1 MAEWSLRRAV
11 ERVERVGVGEGEGE
25 GDGRALRAGLLDEI
39 GRTVAFDAY
48 AWVLTDPETE
58 VGSDPLADVPCLG
71 TGPSMRSDP
80 RAAVGASL
88 FASPAGPPEEMLAVR
103 LPLPATWRA

>member
-11 ERVERVGVGEGEGE
+11 ERVERVGEGDGEGE
-25 GDGRALRAGLLDEI
+25 GRALRARLLDEI

-58 VGSDPLADVPCLG
+58 VGSDPLADVPCLARIIRPTLG
-71 TGPSMRSDP
+71 Q
-80 RAAVGASL
+80 
-88 FASPAGPPEEMLAVR
+88 PAR
-103 LPLPATWRA
+103 